1 MGDQAGDQTQS
12 KTTKLGKSNY
22 YNRRNFSMQLSLLV
36 IVGDGAVGKT
46 SFLMRFCKN
55 EFPDVHI
62 PTVFENYT
70 HKYPYNGVENV
81 LK

>member
-1 MGDQAGDQTQS
+1 
-12 KTTKLGKSNY
+12 
-22 YNRRNFSMQLSLLV
+22 MQLSLLV

>member
-1 MGDQAGDQTQS
+1 MGDETSNQPQS
-12 KTTKLGKSNY
+12 KTTKLGKTMHEIAPLFHS
-22 YNRRNFSMQLSLLV
+22 LSILV

-70 HKYPYNGVENV
+70 HRYPYNGVENV
-81 LK
+81 IK